1 MTNDDAHPSPY
12 TEEDDHVDAKTEAKH
27 LTPEKEIKR
36 QNTEEDH
43 AAPQPT
49 LLSLESQEG
58 LDAEQDD
65 VVSARTLGLG

>member
-1 MTNDDAHPSPY
+1 M
-12 TEEDDHVDAKTEAKH
+12 DAKTEAKH

-36 QNTEEDH
+36 E
-43 AAPQPT
+43 PT

-65 VVSARTLGLG
+65 VVSPRAARTLGLALG